1 MATSGTFSFN
11 LDLADSMEEAF
22 ERAGLE
28 LRSGYDYKTARRSL
42 NLMMLEWQNRGL
54 NLWSVDFATQ
64 ALTAGTNQYTLDGKV
79 LDIIEA
85 FVRTNAGE
93 QNSQFDQS
101 MTRISVSQY
110 SNLSNKLT
118 QSKPLQYYVERNVD
132 SITINV
138 WPTPDG
144 QETYQFG
151 YYYMERVEDA
161 GNSAANNIDV
171 PARFLP
177 CLVSGLAYQLSL
189 KYPSAGA
196 RAQALKADYEEQWK
210 LASDS
215 DRNKASLYVSPG
227 GYSF

>member
-64 ALTAGTNQYTLDGKV
+64 ALTAGTNQYTLDGKG

-93 QNSQFDQS
+93 VNQQFDQS

-138 WPTPDG
+138 WPTPDD

-196 RAQALKADYEEQWK
+196 RAQALKADYEEQWT

-215 DRNKASLYVSPG
+215 DRDKASLYVSPG

>member
-93 QNSQFDQS
+93 VNQQFDQS

-118 QSKPLQYYVERNVD
+118 QSKPLQYYVERNAD
-132 SITINV
+132 AITINV
-138 WPTPDG
+138 WPTPDD

-177 CLVSGLAYQLSL
+177 CLVSGLAYQLSM

-196 RAQALKADYEEQWK
+196 RAQALKADYEEQWT

>member
-93 QNSQFDQS
+93 VNQQFDQS
-101 MTRISVSQY
+101 MPRISVSQY

-138 WPTPDG
+138 WPTPDD

-151 YYYMERVEDA
+151 YYYMERVEEA

-177 CLVSGLAYQLSL
+177 CSVSGLEYQVSM
-189 KYPSAGA
+189 KYPSAVDTG
-196 RAQALKADYEEQWK
+196 QD
-210 LASDS
+210 
-215 DRNKASLYVSPG
+215 
-227 GYSF
+227 

>member
-1 MATSGTFSFN
+1 VATSGTFTFN
-11 LDLADSMEEAF
+11 LDLSDAMEEAF

-54 NLWSVDFATQ
+54 NLWSVEFATQ
-64 ALTAGTNQYTLDGKV
+64 ALTAGTNQYQLDGKV
-79 LDIIEA
+79 LDIVEA
-85 FVRTNAGE
+85 FVRTDAGE

-118 QSKPLQYYVERNVD
+118 RSKPLQYYVEKNFN
-132 SITINV
+132 SITINI
-138 WPTPDG
+138 WPTPDD

-161 GNSAANNIDV
+161 GSPASNNMDV

-177 CLVSGLAYQLSL
+177 CLVSGLSYQLSL
-189 KYPSAGA
+189 KYPEAIP
-196 RAQALKADYEEQWK
+196 RAQSLKADYEEQWK

-215 DRNKASLYVSPG
+215 DRNKASLFVAPG

>member
-1 MATSGTFSFN
+1 MATSGTFTFN
-11 LDLADSMEEAF
+11 LDLSDSMEEAF

-138 WPTPDG
+138 WPTPDS

-189 KYPSAGA
+189 KYPSASA
-196 RAQALKADYEEQWK
+196 RAQALKADYEEQWT

>member
-93 QNSQFDQS
+93 VNQQFDQS

-177 CLVSGLAYQLSL
+177 CLVSGLAYQLSM

-196 RAQALKADYEEQWK
+196 RAQALKADYEEQWT

>member
-1 MATSGTFSFN
+1 MATSGTFTFN
-11 LDLADSMEEAF
+11 LDLSDSMEEAF

-189 KYPSAGA
+189 KYPSASA
-196 RAQALKADYEEQWK
+196 RAQALKADYEEQWT

>member
-1 MATSGTFSFN
+1 
-11 LDLADSMEEAF
+11 
-22 ERAGLE
+22 
-28 LRSGYDYKTARRSL
+28 
-42 NLMMLEWQNRGL
+42 MMLEWQNRGL

-93 QNSQFDQS
+93 VNQQFDQS

-138 WPTPDG
+138 WPTPDD

-196 RAQALKADYEEQWK
+196 RAQALKADYEEQWT

>member
-93 QNSQFDQS
+93 VNQQFDQS

-138 WPTPDG
+138 WPTPDD

-196 RAQALKADYEEQWK
+196 RAQALKADYEEQWT

-215 DRNKASLYVSPG
+215 DRNKA
-227 GYSF
+227 

>member
-1 MATSGTFSFN
+1 MATSGTFTFN
-11 LDLADSMEEAF
+11 LDLADSLEEAF

-85 FVRTNAGE
+85 FVRTSAGE
-93 QNSQFDQS
+93 VNQQFDQS

-118 QSKPLQYYVERNVD
+118 QSKPLQYYVDRNPD
-132 SITINV
+132 AITINV
-138 WPTPDG
+138 WPTPDD

-177 CLVSGLAYQLSL
+177 CLVSGLAYQLSM

-196 RAQALKADYEEQWK
+196 RAQALKADYEEQWT

>member
-93 QNSQFDQS
+93 VNQQFDQS

-138 WPTPDG
+138 WPTPDD

-177 CLVSGLAYQLSL
+177 CLVSGLAYQLSM

-196 RAQALKADYEEQWK
+196 RAPALKADYEEQWT